1 MFFLSIYHC
10 IVVYII
16 YEDFSETLSTGVL
29 KQIDLKYKLTLYMQF
44 SRELYNHSKMNEL
57 HVLYDKEDRG
67 KAY

>member
-29 KQIDLKYKLTLYMQF
+29 KQIDLKYKLTLY
-44 SRELYNHSKMNEL
+44 SSLESYNHSKMNEL